1 LRQRRE
7 GTQRKPA
14 QSKECD
20 FGDDALSIHKPNTDR
35 DRRVF
40 QRIEKSFLCSF
51 GVLRYR
57 AALEVPPSQSKVLA
71 I

>member
-7 GTQRKPA
+7 RAKRKAA

-20 FGDDALSIHKPNTDR
+20 FGDALSVHNKLNTDR

-40 QRIEKSFLCSF
+40 QRIQKNLSC
-51 GVLRYR
+51 VLWESG
-57 AALEVPPSQSKVLA
+57 ATALL
-71 I
+71 